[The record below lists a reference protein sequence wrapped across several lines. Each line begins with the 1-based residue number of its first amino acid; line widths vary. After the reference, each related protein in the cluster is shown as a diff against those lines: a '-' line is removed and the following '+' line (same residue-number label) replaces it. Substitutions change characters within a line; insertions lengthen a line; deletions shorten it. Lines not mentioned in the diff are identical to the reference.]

1 MKAEKIKELA
11 RQAKIVTKNKK
22 NLRLVSN
29 KYNQERPQSNSF
41 NYKNS
46 VRGLGYTHVTRPGR
60 FTLYVMANLLL
71 LGDFK

>member
-11 RQAKIVTKNKK
+11 RTAKIVTKNKK
-22 NLRLVSN
+22 NLRLNNS
-29 KYNQERPQSNSF
+29 KYNQSRPQSNSANF
-41 NYKNS
+41 KNS
-46 VRGLGYTHVTRPGR
+46 VSGIGYIQVTRPGR